1 MAGAGDSHSERDKG
15 AAAGAAG
22 PSRWMGESTGS
33 GSRVFLLCAA
43 EGDTVQAAWEQAVSD
58 VAAATR
64 PESVRGNSFLSENP
78 RERLLRLGAAALT
91 DSELLSLLF
100 SGGSR
105 TNPVLGL
112 AESLLLTGG
121 GLKALFQKEPQE
133 LAQQAGLGPAR
144 ASRMMA
150 ALELGRRVQKSSEV
164 RPRLQTPQQIYS
176 YLAPAL
182 SALRRE
188 TFHAL
193 CLNARGF
200 LLRDVRVGE
209 GSADC
214 CIVDPREVFSAAV
227 IARATGLI
235 VAHNHPTGDPEP
247 SAHDI
252 ALTRQLMDAGRVLNI
267 RVMDHLIVGD
277 DCYFSFSQ
285 RGRLPAPRSLADESA
300 SFGDEAPPG

>member
-1 MAGAGDSHSERDKG
+1 
-15 AAAGAAG
+15 
-22 PSRWMGESTGS
+22 
-33 GSRVFLLCAA
+33 
-43 EGDTVQAAWEQAVSD
+43 VQAAWEQAASN

-64 PESVRGNSFLSENP
+64 PEPVRGNSFLSENP

-100 SGGSR
+100 GGGSR
-105 TNPVLGL
+105 THPVLAL
-112 AESLLLTGG
+112 AENLLVTGG

-133 LAQQAGLGPAR
+133 LARHAGLGAAR
-144 ASRMMA
+144 ASQMLA
-150 ALELGRRVQKSSEV
+150 ALELGRRVQRSSEL
-164 RPRLQTPQQIYS
+164 RPRLQTPQQIHG
-176 YLAPAL
+176 YLAPSL

-200 LLRDVRVGE
+200 LLRDVKVGE

-227 IARATGLI
+227 IARASGL
-235 VAHNHPTGDPEP
+235 VLAHNHPSGDPEP

-267 RVMDHLIVGD
+267 RVLDHLIIGD

-285 RGRLPAPRSLADESA
+285 RGKLPAPRSLAHEEGAFS
-300 SFGDEAPPG
+300 GGAPPG